1 MLSLRAWAK
10 SDRRTSPSVKVDWS
24 YYGGA
29 EALEPSDEVRR
40 RAAASKEPVDGRPWM
55 PHISDKPQPQDDF
68 LWLLTEEPHRT
79 RRMAILHA
87 HPEVRTL
94 MGHDPITK
102 YVACSV
108 VVLQLS
114 IAAAFGLYGFNAF
127 DWRVIFTAYMVGAIA
142 NQHLF
147 LAVHEITHNLAF
159 KSIAANK
166 ALAIVANFPIGIPFA
181 MTFKPYHIEHHKH
194 LGEDGIDT
202 DLPTKFE
209 LWCLGNV
216 LGKTFFACVHAN
228 STFQLLFYALRPGFV
243 RVQRFTLWHA
253 ANVAAQLAA
262 DYVIVRGCSS
272 WTPLSYMLFSS
283 FFAGSLHPIAGHFI
297 AEHYMFNSIQQET
310 WSYYGPL
317 NILTYNVG
325 YHNEHHDF
333 PSVSWRRLPALR
345 AMAPE
350 FYDPLPCHHSWTLV
364 ILQFILGKD
373 SGLFARVKRNA
384 RMSKKAVDPTPEDSR
399 NHTGWELRPEAEQTA
414 AAE

>member
-1 MLSLRAWAK
+1 MLSFCAWAR
-10 SDRRTSPSVKVDWS
+10 SDRRVAPSVKVDWS
-24 YYGGA
+24 FYGGA
-29 EALEPSDEVRR
+29 ETVCPSDEARR
-40 RAAASKEPVDGRPWM
+40 RAAASKEPVDGRPWL

-68 LWLLTEEPHRT
+68 LWLMTEEPHRT

-87 HPEVRTL
+87 HPEVRQL

-102 YVACSV
+102 YVACGV
-108 VVLQLS
+108 VALQLS
-114 IAAAFGLYGFNAF
+114 IAIAFGLNGYTAF
-127 DWRVIFTAYMVGAIA
+127 DWRLLLTAYLVGAIA
-142 NQHLF
+142 NQNLF

-159 KSIAANK
+159 KGIAANRV
-166 ALAIVANFPIGIPFA
+166 LAIIANFPIGIPFA

-202 DLPTKFE
+202 DLPTNFE

-216 LGKTFFACVHAN
+216 FGKTFFA
-228 STFQLLFYALRPGFV
+228 TFQLLFYALRPGFV
-243 RVQRFTLWHA
+243 RVQRLTLWHA
-253 ANVAAQLAA
+253 ANIISQLAV
-262 DYVIVRGCSS
+262 DYALVRFCNS

-297 AEHYMFNSIQQET
+297 AEHYMFSSIQQET

-333 PSVSWRRLPALR
+333 PSISWRRLPKLHE
-345 AMAPE
+345 MAPE
-350 FYDPLPCHHSWTLV
+350 FYKPLPCHHSWTLV
-364 ILQFILGKD
+364 IVQFLLD
-373 SGLFARVKRNA
+373 RNAGLFARVKRKA
-384 RMSKKAVDPTPEDSR
+384 RMGKHSVDPTPEDAR

-414 AAE
+414 PVE